1 MSDITH
7 PQALFGS
14 AIYDS
19 PVYSE
24 EEIFG
29 SPQVFKTTVGWW
41 PVREFHHQPSSLEGS
56 PKKHIWNMDRYEDTI
71 DSWWLVDD

>member
-1 MSDITH
+1 MKYCSVFWGLLYFFLKMDMVRKYPGVMSDITH

-29 SPQVFKTTVGWW
+29 SPQVFKTTVG
-41 PVREFHHQPSSLEGS
+41 
-56 PKKHIWNMDRYEDTI
+56 
-71 DSWWLVDD
+71 